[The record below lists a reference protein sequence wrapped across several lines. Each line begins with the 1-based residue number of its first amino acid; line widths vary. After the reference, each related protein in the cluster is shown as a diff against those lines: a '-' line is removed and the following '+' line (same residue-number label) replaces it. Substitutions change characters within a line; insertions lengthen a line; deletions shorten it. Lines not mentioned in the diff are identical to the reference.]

1 MKARSADGL
10 AKSVLKTNK
19 AFVGLGGTHNPIT
32 VLHKQGR
39 IVCQLSLWA
48 YALVM
53 FVTALFGPVLLTL
66 FWLRPA
72 GVADL
77 SKLPWLLTA
86 LILVLP
92 FICSVLFIYY
102 LCNRHRIEFV
112 RNSGDLYFYKRDTS
126 NAFLRIGK
134 HQISNLIIIQESYW
148 TSAGRRPVKNFVLSI
163 LCSDDSQ
170 IGLCKT
176 TDEGLL
182 QSLSAEIKQALEL
195 NS

>member
-1 MKARSADGL
+1 MKERSAGGL

-19 AFVGLGGTHNPIT
+19 AFVGLGGIHNTIT
-32 VLHKQGR
+32 VLHKQDR

-48 YALVM
+48 YALVLCI
-53 FVTALFGPVLLTL
+53 TALFGPVLITL

-77 SKLPWLLTA
+77 SKLPWLLA
-86 LILVLP
+86 SLILVLP
-92 FICSVLFIYY
+92 FICSVLFVYY
-102 LCNRHRIEFV
+102 LFNRHRIEFV
-112 RNSGDLYFYKRDTS
+112 RNSGDLYFYKRDKS
-126 NAFLRIGK
+126 KAFLRIGK

-148 TSAGRRPVKNFVLSI
+148 TSAGRQPVKNFVLSI
-163 LCSDDSQ
+163 LCSDGSQ

-182 QSLSAEIKQALEL
+182 RSLSAEIKQALEL
-195 NS
+195 KS